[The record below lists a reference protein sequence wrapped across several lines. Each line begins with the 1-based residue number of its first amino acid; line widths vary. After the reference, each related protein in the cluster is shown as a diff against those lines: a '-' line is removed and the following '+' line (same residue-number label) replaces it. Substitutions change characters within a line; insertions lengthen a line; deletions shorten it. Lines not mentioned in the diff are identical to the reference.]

1 MQINNEERCK
11 RRKEYDLIA
20 VLDKIAKQYCGEV
33 RNRKVM
39 QHRCGIQKAKSK
51 KKARRLAKK
60 QSMKKQVGYY
70 WDYPVM
76 VSVCSDG
83 HLRKKRYSDTML
95 ASGCNRQILSKIKK
109 LGEIGE
115 TPQKNL
121 VGQITINDV
130 ENEYFRK
137 NFAKVLSSKKNY
149 LGRCAEQHSGNA
161 VLNANENAKLS
172 DLYFSFA
179 RYVRTS
185 VCVDACFNCLF
196 IFPKVNLIIS
206 YYEVYP

>member
-1 MQINNEERCK
+1 MNMDEEKNK
-11 RRKEYDLIA
+11 RKKEYNLIA
-20 VLDKIAKQYCGEV
+20 NLDRIAEQYCGEL
-33 RNRKVM
+33 RNRGVM
-39 QHRCGIQKAKSK
+39 QCRRGVQKAKSK
-51 KKARRLAKK
+51 KKARRLAKQ
-60 QSMKKQVGYY
+60 QSIKKQVGYY

-115 TPQKNL
+115 ISQKNL
-121 VGQITINDV
+121 IDQITINDV

-137 NFAKVLSSKKNY
+137 NFASVLSSKRNY

-161 VLNANENAKLS
+161 VLNANVNAKLS
-172 DLYFSFA
+172 DLYFSCA
-179 RYVRTS
+179 RYVRNS
-185 VCVDACFNCLF
+185 FRVKACLNCLF

-206 YYEVYP
+206 ENEI